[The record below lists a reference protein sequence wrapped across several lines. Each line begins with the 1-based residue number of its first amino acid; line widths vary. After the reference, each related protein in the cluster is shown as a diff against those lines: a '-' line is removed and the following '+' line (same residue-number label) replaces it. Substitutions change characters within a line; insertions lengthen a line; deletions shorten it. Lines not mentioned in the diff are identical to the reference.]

1 MFSANSM
8 VHGLPWHE
16 KRHNPALPPT
26 KDSFWSN
33 SDVKNTV
40 CQKWKIV
47 QFRFLFLFLKK
58 PMQNLGMLNSF
69 ICFFLFFLLFIT
81 FFSSTSFFHCPLFS
95 FSCLFSLIL
104 TELGSAVLQ
113 TFWTSC
119 RVAYWN
125 INWRLKGTNI
135 FGFVNFE
142 FRSFR

>member
-47 QFRFLFLFLKK
+47 QFRFLFLFFKK
-58 PMQNLGMLNSF
+58 TNAKFGYAKLFYL
-69 ICFFLFFLLFIT
+69 FLPI
-81 FFSSTSFFHCPLFS
+81 
-95 FSCLFSLIL
+95 FSLIHHL
-104 TELGSAVLQ
+104 FFIDIFFSLPSIFILMPFFSHLDWTWLSCFADFLNIVPCGVLEYQ
-113 TFWTSC
+113 L
-119 RVAYWN
+119 AA
-125 INWRLKGTNI
+125 
-135 FGFVNFE
+135 
-142 FRSFR
+142 